1 MAVSGVVA
9 DIALLAFVILASVGY
24 AVVRSSVTVREKQ
37 MFGFAFGLYCLFD
50 LLSELCADTT
60 LCQAYQVGAGAGNDV
75 ASGRPR
81 RLSAVGRRFRA
92 LGAGGAAGAANH
104 QVLDHL
110 WRRGCNQHQ
119 PALAVDRRQ
128 QPAPADDDPA
138 AAAAHPGA
146 DAPALVRPR
155 RLLRQLPLQWIC

>member
-24 AVVRSSVTVREKQ
+24 ALVRSTVTVREKQ

-60 LCQAYQVGAGAGNDV
+60 LCQAYQVRTAAGSDM
-75 ASGRPR
+75 ASARPYGST
-81 RLSAVGRRFRA
+81 LSNATFVLWG
-92 LGAGGAAGAANH
+92 GGAAGAANH

-110 WRRGCNQHQ
+110 WRRGCDQHQ
-119 PALAVDRRQ
+119 SALAIDRRQ
-128 QPAPADDDPA
+128 QPAPADDEPA
-138 AAAAHPGA
+138 ATAAHPGA
-146 DAPALVRPR
+146 DAPALVRP
-155 RLLRQLPLQWIC
+155 PTTTASITTAKDI